1 MIKQPFPLVH
11 KRILYHH
18 RTQGKGVEGVHIRGM
33 IRAFRDRGWQVD
45 LLGPPGVTVDDVAAE
60 SKAHLPKKVGWQ
72 SRFLNRLSS
81 ALDKAV
87 GLAAQK
93 HNLRHG
99 EKNTIF
105 INWELIVFFSAC
117 RRLCKIRIM

>member
-1 MIKQPFPLVH
+1 M
-11 KRILYHH
+11 
-18 RTQGKGVEGVHIRGM
+18 T
-33 IRAFRDRGWQVD
+33 
-45 LLGPPGVTVDDVAAE
+45 
-60 SKAHLPKKVGWQ
+60 
-72 SRFLNRLSS
+72 SRPATLSLNQLSS

-105 INWELIVFFSAC
+105 INWELIG
-117 RRLCKIRIM
+117 RRLLEADLKAASQFSETVSAGLKEAGINVEPVTIVLPKGGIIAGVFPVERINELQF

>member
-1 MIKQPFPLVH
+1 M
-11 KRILYHH
+11 
-18 RTQGKGVEGVHIRGM
+18 T
-33 IRAFRDRGWQVD
+33 
-45 LLGPPGVTVDDVAAE
+45 
-60 SKAHLPKKVGWQ
+60 
-72 SRFLNRLSS
+72 SRPATLSLNQLSS

-105 INWELIVFFSAC
+105 INWELIG
-117 RRLCKIRIM
+117 RRLLEADLKAASQFSETVSAGLKEARSTSNRSRSSCRKAASSRVCFPSNASANCSSSPDG